1 MVHRGGKG
9 KARNSPSQR
18 SLENLSGVGKPPAK
32 LKRTFSDPHTG
43 SNRRPP
49 WNHGGNRKPPQ
60 KSAPFPN
67 QIMSHRQRTDSEKE
81 NKPVVNN
88 KPVASS
94 YNGMPQRVE
103 NTRTSPVITTNSVTS
118 ENSKPLYSSSVKGT
132 VPNHVDHQAVL
143 ENSIAVLK
151 IEDPSIVDGKVG
163 VNQQSD
169 GDGEDYKAEI
179 KVVSPV
185 LEESMTEDEEV
196 KQLDS
201 VSIYVEQSESVST
214 WIFYIEN

>member
-1 MVHRGGKG
+1 
-9 KARNSPSQR
+9 
-18 SLENLSGVGKPPAK
+18 
-32 LKRTFSDPHTG
+32 
-43 SNRRPP
+43 
-49 WNHGGNRKPPQ
+49 
-60 KSAPFPN
+60 
-67 QIMSHRQRTDSEKE
+67 MSHRQRTDSEKE

-118 ENSKPLYSSSVKGT
+118 ENSKPLYSSSVKSK
-132 VPNHVDHQAVL
+132 PNHVDHQAVS

-151 IEDPSIVDGKVG
+151 IEDPSIVDGKIGVDQILDGKVG
-163 VNQQSD
+163 IDQQSD

-201 VSIYVEQSESVST
+201 VSTCIYVEQSESVST